1 MMKIVS
7 IEAIPFYIPFD
18 SDLSLKFAYR
28 ISSAAEHVFV
38 RIRTDEGITGI
49 AEAPARPQIYGETQP
64 SIVAAIEKYFAP
76 SLLGSDPFDLEKI
89 HAMMDRLAHNLT
101 AKASI
106 DIAIHDILGKA
117 LHLPL
122 FKLLGSG
129 TDRSIPLSWMV
140 GIRGKE
146 EMVRECERFL
156 SMGIKAFKL
165 KIGLNP
171 KEDVENFKA
180 IRKGLGE
187 EVLLYVDGNQAYPPK
202 VAMKVIRELEPYG
215 LAWVEEPCPVWDD
228 KGRVEL
234 AKSISIPILGD
245 ESCFTPRDVLRE
257 LELGAVGMV
266 LIKVARTGFYQT
278 RKIIHLCQERN
289 IPCMIGSQ
297 GDSSIGAAASAH
309 VASAFKNILFPA
321 ECSYHLRMKG
331 ELLKT
336 PLSLSKG
343 TLEVPKAPGLGIE
356 VEESRLAEF
365 RQSISR

>member
-18 SDLSLKFAYR
+18 PELSLKFAYR

-49 AEAPARPQIYGETQP
+49 AEAPARPQIYGETQQ
-64 SIVAAIEKYFAP
+64 SIVAVVEKYLAP

-89 HAMMDRLAHNLT
+89 HAIMGHLAHNLT

-122 FKLLGSG
+122 FKLFGSSS
-129 TDRSIPLSWMV
+129 DRPIPLSWMV
-140 GIRGKE
+140 GMRPKE

-165 KIGLNP
+165 KIGLDP

-215 LAWVEEPCPVWDD
+215 LAWVEEPCPVWDY
-228 KGRVEL
+228 KGRAEL
-234 AKSISIPILGD
+234 ARSISIPILGD
-245 ESCFTPRDVLRE
+245 ESCFTPKDVLRE

-278 RKIIHLCQERN
+278 RKIIHMCQERH
-289 IPCMIGSQ
+289 IPCVVGSQ

-309 VASAFKNILFPA
+309 VASSFENILLPA

-331 ELLKT
+331 DLLKI
-336 PLSLSKG
+336 PLSLLKG

-356 VEESRLAEF
+356 VEESKLAEF
-365 RQSISR
+365 RQSLGR

>member
-1 MMKIVS
+1 MKIIS

-18 SDLSLKFAYR
+18 SELSLKFAYR

-49 AEAPARPQIYGETQP
+49 AEAPARPQIYGETQQ

-89 HAMMDRLAHNLT
+89 HAMMDHLAHNLT

-180 IRKGLGE
+180 IRKTVGD
-187 EVLLYVDGNQAYPPK
+187 EVLLYVDGNQAYSPK
-202 VAMKVIRELEPYG
+202 VAIKIIREMEEYG
-215 LAWVEEPCPVWDD
+215 LAWVEEPCPVWDY
-228 KGRVEL
+228 KGREEL
-234 AKSISIPILGD
+234 ARSISVPILGD

-278 RKIIHLCQERN
+278 RKIIHMCQEKN
-289 IPCMIGSQ
+289 IPCMVGSQ

-309 VASAFKNILFPA
+309 VASSFKNILFPA
-321 ECSYHLRMKG
+321 ECSYHLRMQG
-331 ELLKT
+331 DLLKI
-336 PLSLSKG
+336 PLSFSNG
-343 TLEVPKAPGLGIE
+343 TLEIPKGHGLGIE
-356 VEESRLAEF
+356 IDESKVEKY
-365 RQSISR
+365 RQSYVP

>member
-1 MMKIVS
+1 MMKIISV
-7 IEAIPFYIPFD
+7 EAIPFYIPFD
-18 SDLSLKFAYR
+18 PELSLKFAYR

-49 AEAPARPQIYGETQP
+49 AEAPARPQIYGETQQ
-64 SIVAAIEKYFAP
+64 SIVAAIETHLAP

-89 HAMMDRLAHNLT
+89 HAMMDRLVHNLT

-129 TDRSIPLSWMV
+129 TDQPIPLSWMV

-146 EMVRECERFL
+146 EMIRECERFL

-215 LAWVEEPCPVWDD
+215 LAWVEEPSPVWDE
-228 KGRVEL
+228 KGRAEL
-234 AKSISIPILGD
+234 AKSISVPILGD

-309 VASAFKNILFPA
+309 VASSFKNILFPA

-356 VEESRLAEF
+356 VEESKLAEF
-365 RQSISR
+365 RQSFSG